1 MIRHRRLVTCIVA
14 VGAWSVTMP
23 TRGAAQ
29 EPFDQALAI
38 ETFDRAWKIINDT
51 HFDTTFNGVDWPAL
65 HEEIRPRVD
74 TATGIATLRRAISD
88 MLDRLGQSHF
98 ALIPQ
103 EAADALDPAKGDPTA
118 EVGDVGFDMRFIG
131 DQLVVTRVD
140 ADGPAAQAGVRPGWV
155 ILSVGDDLVE
165 DLVERLR
172 NVESRRPLDILVWSA
187 VQRRLQGAPASTCE
201 IEFLDGSDQVVR
213 TEITRQPE
221 PGQPVKLGNLPTFF
235 ARFSAERTLAPDG
248 GTTVGVVWFNAW
260 MVPLMRQ
267 LDETIDEYRGVDGIV
282 IDLRGNTGGVGAMPM
297 GVGGHFLD
305 ERVSLGTM
313 RTRTTELK
321 FVTNPRRVSTTGER
335 VAPFAGPVAIL
346 TDALSASASE
356 MFAGGMQAIGRV
368 RVFGDTTMGGVLP
381 ASMDRLPNGDVLYH
395 AFGEFETS
403 SGVYLEGRGVYPD
416 EPVALTRDA
425 LLAGRDDVLLAALR
439 WIAMERRGT
448 PRDDH
453 DLEEPQGG
461 IR

>member
-1 MIRHRRLVTCIVA
+1 MVA
-14 VGAWSVTMP
+14 VAAWSIATP
-23 TRGAAQ
+23 ADGAAQ
-29 EPFDQALAI
+29 QPFDHALAI

-65 HEEIRPRVD
+65 REEIRPRVD

-103 EAADALDPAKGDPTA
+103 EAADALDPAKGDPSA

-155 ILSVGDDLVE
+155 ILSVGDDRVE

-187 VQRRLQGAPASTCE
+187 VQRRLQGTPASTCE
-201 IEFLDGSDQVVR
+201 VEFLDGRDQVLH

-221 PGQPVKLGNLPTFF
+221 PGAPVKLGNLPTFF
-235 ARFSAERTLAPDG
+235 ARFSAERTQAPDG
-248 GTTVGVVWFNAW
+248 VTTVGVVWFNAW

-267 LDETIDEYRGVDGIV
+267 LDEAIDEYRRADGIV
-282 IDLRGNTGGVGAMPM
+282 IDLRGNTGGVGSMPM

-313 RTRTTELK
+313 KTRTTDLK
-321 FVTNPRRVSTTGER
+321 FVTNPRRVSTAGER
-335 VAPFAGPVAIL
+335 VVPFAGPVAIL
-346 TDALSASASE
+346 TDDLSASASE
-356 MFAGGMQAIGRV
+356 MFAGGMQAVGRV
-368 RVFGDTTMGGVLP
+368 RVFGDTTMGAVLP

-416 EPVALTRDA
+416 EPVALTREA
-425 LLAGRDDVLLAALR
+425 LLAGRDEVLLAALR
-439 WIAMERRGT
+439 WIAEEKRGT
-448 PRDDH
+448 PQNDH
-453 DLEEPQGG
+453 DLDEAQGG
-461 IR
+461 SR